1 MDSASAKQLELPF
14 IAVGS
19 EQNPVLAL
27 DIHTIGDR
35 NPILIDGL
43 TVDLKGGAPQIERV
57 ALYAATAEG
66 TLDANKLIAAAQ
78 VEPTM
83 QSVDLPTDSLQK
95 YGTLRELSLIHI

>member
-1 MDSASAKQLELPF
+1 MKVDSAAAKQIELPF

-19 EQNPVLAL
+19 EMNAVLAL

-35 NPILIDGL
+35 KPIHMDGL
-43 TVDLKGGAPQIERV
+43 MVNLKGGAPQIERV

-83 QSVDLPTDSLQK
+83 QSVDLPTDSLQ
-95 YGTLRELSLIHI
+95 